1 MYNPLYNPTN
11 LGFWS
16 LWIQHFFTNF
26 YPQIHNRW
34 KGCRPSR
41 LARWGWPPPRLVGLL
56 VSHYPGLHRHPS
68 ALQAPCTQMAPPRGR
83 LGGLKPNSTEKDSQK
98 AGELKLLKRLSLGHC
113 LSLIGRSTAKYVMS
127 CPCLAKVFRNARIQ
141 ESNGCGR
148 KYHSLAV
155 GIVWLFSWLRDSM
168 HVVNIVAKCQVICL
182 LRLTGNQAVHSP
194 FLCFTA
200 GTAAY

>member
-16 LWIQHFFTNF
+16 LFDMNPTFLYKFH
-26 YPQIHNRW
+26 PQIHNRW

-56 VSHYPGLHRHPS
+56 VSDYPGLHRHPS
-68 ALQAPCTQMAPPRGR
+68 ALQAPCTQMAPPQGR
-83 LGGLKPNSTEKDSQK
+83 LGGLKPNSTEKDTQK

-127 CPCLAKVFRNARIQ
+127 CSCLAKVFRNARIK
-141 ESNGCGR
+141 R
-148 KYHSLAV
+148 
-155 GIVWLFSWLRDSM
+155 LRSK
-168 HVVNIVAKCQVICL
+168 I
-182 LRLTGNQAVHSP
+182 P
-194 FLCFTA
+194 
-200 GTAAY
+200 